1 MKNIILMIF
10 TSILVA
16 TAGFGQKA
24 DYSCLFFGMGFGK
37 DDYNEFYI
45 SPTYVNKSNISYGI
59 VMFIQE
65 KNAPNIPAD
74 YKPGTVFF
82 SDGIPKKSIYNF
94 GFTIGKRLNMTK
106 KYLKAELVG
115 GILFEELI
123 TPENFKPTFPTFG
136 PGFEASNYS
145 YDKNKKNTISLLI
158 NPKFQF
164 IMWRAV
170 GIELSF
176 SANINKYEPTLG
188 ANLGFILGLIR

>member
-1 MKNIILMIF
+1 MKSIILIIL

-16 TAGFGQKA
+16 TTGFGQKA
-24 DYSCLFFGMGFGK
+24 DYSCFFFGMGLGK
-37 DDYNEFYI
+37 GDYKEYYI

-59 VMFIQE
+59 LIFIQE
-65 KNAPNIPAD
+65 KNAPNLPAD
-74 YKPGTVFF
+74 YDPGTVFF
-82 SDGIPKKSIYNF
+82 TDGIPKKSINNF
-94 GFTIGKRLNMTK
+94 GFTIGKRLNLTK

-115 GILFEELI
+115 GILYEEFI

-136 PGFEASNYS
+136 LFFEPSNYS
-145 YDKNKKNTISLLI
+145 YDKNKKNTIGLLI

-164 IMWRAV
+164 IMWRAL